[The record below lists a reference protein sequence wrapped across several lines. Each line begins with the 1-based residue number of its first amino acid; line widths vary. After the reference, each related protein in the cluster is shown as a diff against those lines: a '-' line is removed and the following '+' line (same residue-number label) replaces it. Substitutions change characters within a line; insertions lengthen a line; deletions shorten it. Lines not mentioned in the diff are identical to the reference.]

1 MGSKAEIRGLRG
13 AGWIAERRPIVTE
26 ARVPGVLKRQRQLR
40 FHTYPVLEHNCSGGV
55 NEGSWKP
62 YL

>member
-13 AGWIAERRPIVTE
+13 AGWIAERRPCVTE
-26 ARVPGVLKRQRQLR
+26 AHVPGVLKRQLR
-40 FHTYPVLEHNCSGGV
+40 FHTYPVLEQNTSGGV
-55 NEGSWKP
+55 NGGSWKP